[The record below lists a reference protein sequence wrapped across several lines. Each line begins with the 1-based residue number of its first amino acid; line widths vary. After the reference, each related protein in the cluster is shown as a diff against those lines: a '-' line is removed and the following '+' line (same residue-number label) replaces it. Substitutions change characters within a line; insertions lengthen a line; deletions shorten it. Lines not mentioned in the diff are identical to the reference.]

1 VRFVALKPDAAPEY
15 CCSTI
20 GSSITLV
27 PLDRITT
34 RQKYI
39 SEAREFEM
47 RYNTTSFGNMRYFTG
62 NPPYS
67 IRSYCRLTGAEGKAG
82 PSDHWL

>member
-39 SEAREFEM
+39 RSERVRNALQHNVVWEYAVF
-47 RYNTTSFGNMRYFTG
+47 Y
-62 NPPYS
+62 
-67 IRSYCRLTGAEGKAG
+67 
-82 PSDHWL
+82 W